1 MAVAMTAPRQVLQGT
16 TYLVTRRCTQRQFLL
31 KPSKV
36 TTAVFGYLLAVAAR
50 RYGVEVHA
58 YCVLS
63 NHYHLVVTDPQAR
76 LPAFQQFLD
85 ALVARAV
92 NAHLGRWENLWA
104 TSSFSAVALAS
115 AQDVVDKAA
124 CTLANPVAAGLVRLG
139 REWPG
144 LWSSPGGIGA
154 EVVFRRPKHFFS
166 KKGCLPESVGLTLA
180 VPPGFLTAQA
190 FREALEQ
197 ALAAREADA
206 AQKSQG
212 FLGAERVLAQRP
224 FDRPKP
230 GEPRRELSPR
240 VAARDK
246 WRRIELL
253 GRLKDFV
260 AAYRKA
266 LEQWCVGERTAVF
279 PAGTY
284 LMRVANGVA
293 CAGAG

>member
-1 MAVAMTAPRQVLQGT
+1 MTAPRQVLPGT
-16 TYLVTRRCTQRQFLL
+16 TYLITRRCTQRQFLL

-36 TTAVFGYLLAVAAR
+36 TTAVFGYLLAVAAK

-63 NHYHLVVTDPQAR
+63 NHYHLVITDPQAR

-92 NAHLGRWENLWA
+92 NAHLGRWENFWA
-104 TSSFSAVALAS
+104 TSSFNAVALAS

-124 CTLANPVAAGLVRLG
+124 YVLANPVAARLVRTA

-144 LWSSPGGIGA
+144 LWSSPRAVGG
-154 EVVFRRPKHFFS
+154 EVVFRRPKHFFA
-166 KKGCLPESVGLTLA
+166 KKSCLPESVGLTLA
-180 VPPGFLTAQA
+180 VPPGFLTAHA

-197 ALAAREADA
+197 ALASREAEA
-206 AQKSQG
+206 AQVG
-212 FLGAERVLAQRP
+212 DVLGVERVLAQSP
-224 FDRPKP
+224 FAKPKS
-230 GEPRRELSPR
+230 GEPRRKLSPR

-246 WRRIELL
+246 WGRIELL

-260 AAYRKA
+260 AAYREA
-266 LEQWCVGERTAVF
+266 LAQWCDGKRATVF

-284 LMRVANGVA
+284 LMRVAHGVA